1 MYADTDFFLALLKP
15 NDWLKD
21 KAARRYKK
29 HKPELVSSTV
39 TLVELMYVAR
49 EKGID
54 PERLVVNAANLMAF
68 RELTLEDAIRA
79 AHYASKN
86 PDVGIMD
93 CVHAACAR
101 EDVVLSSDKTAFQK
115 LGVKQEKLDE

>member
-86 PDVGIMD
+86 P
-93 CVHAACAR
+93 A
-101 EDVVLSSDKTAFQK
+101 SNKK
-115 LGVKQEKLDE
+115 N